1 MQGLEERYK
10 DLHRRLDVILERI
23 VKEHEKQRKV
33 WREMGVGG
41 DCAKDLIDILLDI
54 SKDENADEANEK
66 QHQDL
71 CSGSPLDS

>member
-1 MQGLEERYK
+1 M
-10 DLHRRLDVILERI
+10 ILERI

-54 SKDENADEANEK
+54 SKDENAEMKLTRNNIK
-66 QHQDL
+66 TFVL
-71 CSGSPLDS
+71 VVLSFIVVSLYGSHEGVA